1 MNGGPYAQQE
11 ADAQAAAAQEQ
22 MQRDQ
27 EAQEQVQ
34 QEQVQDQ
41 AQQVQQVQ
49 AAEPSGASEKTQ
61 SPQANSQVQQP
72 AVAPAA
78 NTWSAKLTA
87 KSSWGAKSASPNRTT
102 RMHVRDHLT
111 TNILRNS
118 GGSKDNTM
126 RIARSAHSIRTTLDA
141 AIRDKN
147 PNTLIW
153 VSYNGHQKPFIPRA
167 IHPTKWAR
175 EKDSFLAIQHKSRSN
190 TEQRFF
196 LQHVI
201 EVRNKQWRIPGS
213 QLSQLKQKYG
223 ANQDG
228 GTWQSGY
235 NGPAGGGGGRD
246 RARLSGGGGQR
257 RGGRGGG
264 GQQGGGGGGG
274 RRGGKGKQSAGT
286 G

>member
-223 ANQDG
+223 ANQDR

-246 RARLSGGGGQR
+246 RARLSGG
-257 RGGRGGG
+257 RGGG
-264 GQQGGGGGGG
+264 GQQGGGQ
-274 RRGGKGKQSAGT
+274 RGGKGKQSAGT
-286 G
+286 GSGNSKQ